1 MIQALSCS
9 TFWELVLS
17 EALRNHQRSGGAAN
31 VHSSFKLCHCVAT
44 HPLQWRGVSHR
55 RLQKSTCPHSHINI
69 FFSFDAPI
77 PDIGPGRGKGAFR
90 VCGIKLCQM
99 FTVKLLRMRWRSGQV
114 KHLSSVIQLKPIHW
128 EYRGCLLIHS
138 RHGCQAV
145 PSLGIK
151 ATFIEIY
158 GEPHCSRLKM
168 HHMAAE
174 IRWCWWWESW
184 PSVFSCRARAHDR
197 CDQNVVS

>member
-99 FTVKLLRMRWRSGQV
+99 FTVKLLRMRWVSCVTFSEFARQCRSSEAPV
-114 KHLSSVIQLKPIHW
+114 LSHPVETDP
-128 EYRGCLLIHS
+128 
-138 RHGCQAV
+138 
-145 PSLGIK
+145 LGVQRMS
-151 ATFIEIY
+151 AD
-158 GEPHCSRLKM
+158 P
-168 HHMAAE
+168 
-174 IRWCWWWESW
+174 
-184 PSVFSCRARAHDR
+184 
-197 CDQNVVS
+197 